1 MAQIRNLGAPGS
13 LSVTLSMVVD
23 GTTVLSQPWSGTLA
37 SYETTG
43 VVLGSYDTSG
53 LGAFE
58 LVIDEADEN
67 PSNNSFTVEPPSF
80 PKPTSPVSST
90 SPPTRGAMK
99 PDGASRTAKA
109 TKSPVHPRDL
119 TPPTR
124 PTRWR

>member
-1 MAQIRNLGAPGS
+1 
-13 LSVTLSMVVD
+13 MVVD

-58 LVIDEADEN
+58 LVIDETDEN
-67 PSNNSFTVEPPSF
+67 PSNSFTVELESL
-80 PKPTSPVSST
+80 KPTSPAWST

-99 PDGASRTAKA
+99 PTHRGQPRQRNRRCTCRVIRLQPGALGLTS
-109 TKSPVHPRDL
+109 PRDA
-119 TPPTR
+119 TS
-124 PTRWR
+124 